1 MAGFSG
7 RPCAYPFMVGG
18 VVYSTGC
25 ANVNGQSMCRVQGGG
40 MELCQAPSA
49 SITTT
54 RDERAASVAGA
65 VTRTR
70 DERAASVAAA
80 VEPTSFGHSGRPCA
94 YPFEIAGITITSGC
108 ADVNGQSMCR
118 VEGGDFEVCRTGAA
132 PQPAMD
138 PTGLDVSEK
147 IIS

>member
-70 DERAASVAAA
+70 DERAASVAGAVTRTRDERAA
-80 VEPTSFGHSGRPCA
+80 RVAGAVKPTSFGHSGRPCA
-94 YPFEIAGITITSGC
+94 YPFEIA
-108 ADVNGQSMCR
+108 
-118 VEGGDFEVCRTGAA
+118 
-132 PQPAMD
+132 
-138 PTGLDVSEK
+138 
-147 IIS
+147 